1 MSRIGQQPVPVPQG
15 VTVEF
20 AGREVTAKGPKGE
33 LSMTLVDEV
42 LASMKNDEIVVKP
55 RDNSKRSRTMWG
67 MQRTLVDHLLQGV
80 SEGFVVELE
89 IIGVGYR
96 AAVEGRTLNLQMG
109 YSHEINYPIPEGIEI
124 KCERPTAVAVSGSDR
139 QQVGQVAAEIRSFR
153 KPEPYKGKGIRYV
166 GEYVFRKEGK
176 KK

>member
-33 LSMTLVDEV
+33 LSMTLVEEV
-42 LASMKNDEIVVKP
+42 LASLEDDVIVVKP

-67 MQRTLVDHLLQGV
+67 MQRTLMDNLVRGV
-80 SEGFVVELE
+80 SEGFLVELE

-96 AAVEGRTLNLQMG
+96 AAVEGRKLNLQMG
-109 YSHEINYPIPEGIEI
+109 YSHEINYSIPESIEI
-124 KCERPTAVAVSGSDR
+124 KCERPTAVAVSGPDR

>member
-1 MSRIGQQPVPVPQG
+1 MSRIGQRPVPVPQD
-15 VTVEF
+15 VTVEVS
-20 AGREVTAKGPKGE
+20 GQEMTARGPMGE
-33 LSMTLVDEV
+33 LSMTLVEEV
-42 LASMKNDEIVVKP
+42 LASLENDEIVIKP

-67 MQRTLVDHLLQGV
+67 MQRTLVDNLVRGVTQGF
-80 SEGFVVELE
+80 SVELE

-96 AAVEGRTLNLQMG
+96 AAVEDRTLNLQMG
-109 YSHEINYPIPEGIEI
+109 YSHEINYPIPEDIDI
-124 KCERPTAVAVSGSDR
+124 KCERPTAVSISGMDR
-139 QQVGQVAAEIRSFR
+139 QKVGQVAAEIRAFR

>member
-1 MSRIGQQPVPVPQG
+1 
-15 VTVEF
+15 
-20 AGREVTAKGPKGE
+20 
-33 LSMTLVDEV
+33 
-42 LASMKNDEIVVKP
+42 
-55 RDNSKRSRTMWG
+55 
-67 MQRTLVDHLLQGV
+67 MQRTLMDNLVRGV
-80 SEGFVVELE
+80 SEGFLVELE

-96 AAVEGRTLNLQMG
+96 AAVEGRNLNLQMG
-109 YSHEINYPIPEGIEI
+109 YSHEINYPIPDGIEI
-124 KCERPTAVAVSGSDR
+124 KCERPTAVAVSGADR

>member
-42 LASMKNDEIVVKP
+42 LASMEDDVIVVKP

-67 MQRTLVDHLLQGV
+67 MQRTLVDNLLRGV
-80 SEGFVVELE
+80 SEGFLVELE

-96 AAVEGRTLNLQMG
+96 AAVQGRTLNLQMG

-124 KCERPTAVAVSGSDR
+124 KCERPTAVAVSGADR
-139 QQVGQVAAEIRSFR
+139 QRVGQVAAEIRSYR

>member
-1 MSRIGQQPVPVPQG
+1 MEV
-15 VTVEF
+15 

-42 LASMKNDEIVVKP
+42 LASMEDDAIVVKP

-67 MQRTLVDHLLQGV
+67 MQRTLVDNLLRGV

-96 AAVEGRTLNLQMG
+96 AAAEGRTLNLQMG
-109 YSHEINYPIPEGIEI
+109 YSHDINYPIPEGIEI
-124 KCERPTAVAVSGSDR
+124 ECERPTAVAVSGMDR

>member
-1 MSRIGQQPVPVPQG
+1 M
-15 VTVEF
+15 EF

-33 LSMTLVDEV
+33 LSMTLVEEV
-42 LASMKNDEIVVKP
+42 LASLEDDAIVVKP

-67 MQRTLVDHLLQGV
+67 MQRTLMDNLVRGV
-80 SEGFVVELE
+80 SEGFLVELE

-96 AAVEGRTLNLQMG
+96 AAVDGQNLNLQMG
-109 YSHEINYPIPEGIEI
+109 YSHEINYPIPEGIVI
-124 KCERPTAVAVSGSDR
+124 KCERPTAVAISGADR

>member
-1 MSRIGQQPVPVPQG
+1 MPVPQG

-33 LSMTLVDEV
+33 LSMTLVEEV
-42 LASMKNDEIVVKP
+42 LASMEDDEIVVKP

-67 MQRTLVDHLLQGV
+67 MQRTLVDNLLRGV
-80 SEGFVVELE
+80 SEGFSVELE

-96 AAVEGRTLNLQMG
+96 AAVEDRTLNLQMG
-109 YSHEINYPIPEGIEI
+109 FSHEINYPIPEGIEI
-124 KCERPTAVAVSGSDR
+124 KCERPTAVAVSGADR

>member
-1 MSRIGQQPVPVPQG
+1 MSRIGQRPVPVPQD
-15 VTVEF
+15 VTVEVS
-20 AGREVTAKGPKGE
+20 GQEMTAKGPMGE
-33 LSMTLVDEV
+33 LSMTLVEEV
-42 LASMKNDEIVVKP
+42 LASLENDEVVIKP

-67 MQRTLVDHLLQGV
+67 MQRSLVDNLVRGV
-80 SEGFVVELE
+80 SQGFSMELE

-109 YSHEINYPIPEGIEI
+109 YSHEINYPIPEDIDI
-124 KCERPTAVAVSGSDR
+124 KCERPTAVSISGMDR
-139 QQVGQVAAEIRSFR
+139 QKVGQVAAEIRAFR